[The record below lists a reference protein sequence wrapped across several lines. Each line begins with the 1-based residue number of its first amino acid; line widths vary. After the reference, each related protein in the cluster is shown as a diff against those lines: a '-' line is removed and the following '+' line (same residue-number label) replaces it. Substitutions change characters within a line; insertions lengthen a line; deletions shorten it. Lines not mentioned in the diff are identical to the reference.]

1 MSSNLRYRVFAV
13 NKKKHRKCPSF
24 RHNRVESTAA
34 IMTRRSSSASPFRWS
49 LRPRQ
54 GLLPALLLLLCLLLA
69 SAPVSRALVTP
80 FAHRFRFEAAG
91 GALGLSNQSAAAFQG
106 VATGAGG
113 YNGGALAALM
123 RWNTF
128 SLVSAFGVER
138 GGRVTV
144 EVTRV
149 AATAASGGGE
159 AAAADVPV
167 VFTLYDDDQW
177 RVYSLLRLREM
188 PLRSAA
194 VLCHYPSSVRFT
206 LTPSGFADLAAAT
219 ATPVWRRRFDVT
231 KPSLYT
237 LQAQVCGDAS
247 VEIEARLARF
257 EALDCACHAADS
269 GVPQGT
275 VTMVNVGF
283 DDRLS
288 EHLAVEDL
296 GLLPLYQ
303 GVLMCG
309 AGCLTR

>member
-1 MSSNLRYRVFAV
+1 MARSCSPSSRLCPLRLRHGP
-13 NKKKHRKCPSF
+13 HR
-24 RHNRVESTAA
+24 
-34 IMTRRSSSASPFRWS
+34 
-49 LRPRQ
+49 
-54 GLLPALLLLLCLLLA
+54 ALLLLFFLLLA
-69 SAPVSRALVTP
+69 PAPVSHALVTP
-80 FAHRFRFEAAG
+80 FAHRFRFEALG

-149 AATAASGGGE
+149 ATVAAGGE
-159 AAAADVPV
+159 GTAAAADVPV
-167 VFTLYDDDQW
+167 VFTLYDDEQW

-194 VLCHYPSSVRFT
+194 VLCHYPSSVRFA
-206 LTPSGFADLAAAT
+206 LTPSSFADLGAAT
-219 ATPVWRRRFDVT
+219 ATPVWRRKFDVT

-247 VEIEARLARF
+247 IEIEVRRTA
-257 EALDCACHAADS
+257 
-269 GVPQGT
+269 
-275 VTMVNVGF
+275 
-283 DDRLS
+283 
-288 EHLAVEDL
+288 
-296 GLLPLYQ
+296 
-303 GVLMCG
+303 
-309 AGCLTR
+309 